1 MCSLFK
7 LLNFTLL
14 RPSQSSANLYLPL
27 ISKEDSGMNKIY
39 LNEEEMNVLTGRMD
53 DLASQG
59 VTVSEEH
66 SGEMNFSGCATGHCQ
81 AWD

>member
-1 MCSLFK
+1 
-7 LLNFTLL
+7 
-14 RPSQSSANLYLPL
+14 
-27 ISKEDSGMNKIY
+27 MNKIY
-39 LNEEEMNVLTGRMD
+39 LNEEEMNVLTGRME